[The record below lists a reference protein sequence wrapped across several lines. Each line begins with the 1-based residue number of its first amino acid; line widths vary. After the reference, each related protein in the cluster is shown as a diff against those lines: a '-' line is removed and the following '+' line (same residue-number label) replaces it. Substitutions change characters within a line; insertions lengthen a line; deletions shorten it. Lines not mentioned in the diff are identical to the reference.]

1 MRRLWL
7 QTAHQRLITL
17 ALYQPLDSASGTST
31 PSSTPTPQH
40 IARTLPLLVKY
51 LDTFHTDAD
60 GWSLLADLY
69 LLLSGWDQLDEAYAK
84 GQIVQKYFT
93 GAETGEPVPAKA
105 RGDQYLQQAMTCL
118 AHRMTLEPWD
128 WMTMTRYGET
138 ALMFGYVSGRAAVH
152 ISRIWLMRCVGLLL
166 AT

>member
-1 MRRLWL
+1 M
-7 QTAHQRLITL
+7 
-17 ALYQPLDSASGTST
+17 
-31 PSSTPTPQH
+31 
-40 IARTLPLLVKY
+40 LVKY

-69 LLLSGWDQLDEAYAK
+69 LLLSGWDQLDDAYAK
-84 GQIVQKYFT
+84 GQIVQKYFP
-93 GAETGEPVPAKA
+93 GGETSSSVKG

-138 ALMFGYVSGRAAVH
+138 ALMFGYVPGVP
-152 ISRIWLMRCVGLLL
+152 LV
-166 AT
+166 

>member
-1 MRRLWL
+1 MAIVT

-17 ALYQPLDSASGTST
+17 ALYQPLESSNVTINASSN
-31 PSSTPTPQH
+31 PTPQH
-40 IARTLPLLVKY
+40 IARTVPLLVKY

-69 LLLSGWDQLDEAYAK
+69 LLLSGWDQLDDAYAK
-84 GQIVQKYFT
+84 GQIVQKYFPQ
-93 GAETGEPVPAKA
+93 AEMREPVPAKG

-138 ALMFGYVSGRAAVH
+138 ALMFG
-152 ISRIWLMRCVGLLL
+152 
-166 AT
+166 